1 MGTGRRLAVLLLA
14 FGVIG
19 LPAAVMRIGCVG
31 DSCRSTAV
39 AAAPVPFCSLPADLR
54 ELISAGTSETRSPDV
69 MAVAAST
76 PVVSDVSRGVE
87 VPWPSVDE
95 AQRSAMAAPLW
106 FVGRGID
113 GGRLPRDLTF
123 DRVAPTLSELLG
135 VRRPHPDVRSG
146 TSIPGVTQPGATTPL
161 VVLIVW
167 KGIGTDQEPRFRL
180 SADLVGASPTAQLAS
195 SNGDG
200 STFVEG
206 RRVSYLRG
214 VKWAVGSATAGSL
227 PLDPTAVEAT
237 IGTGGLPSQHG
248 IVGTEIRNKAGDVV
262 AAFGPHS
269 PQPVIATLGDDLDRA
284 TGGRAR
290 IGLIA
295 SSIGD
300 AALTG
305 DDWYHDH
312 VGSIVDRTAHVAA
325 GGRVDVASFLA
336 DGWGSDQVPDL
347 LAIGLAGT
355 ASSDERATNA
365 VQSQVLRA
373 VPDATI
379 VVAGTGS
386 LTTKHAVTA
395 PAPPGTDTIVAGGAF
410 VDRGAAAVP
419 AQQVV
424 DALHAQTAPDGS
436 PLYSDAFA
444 SYAVRFGRYC

>member
-1 MGTGRRLAVLLLA
+1 MLLLV

-19 LPAAVMRIGCVG
+19 LPAAAMRIGCVG
-31 DSCRSTAV
+31 ESCRSTAAV
-39 AAAPVPFCSLPADLR
+39 AAPVPFCSLPTDLR
-54 ELISAGTSETRSPDV
+54 DLIGAGASETRSPDV

-76 PVVSDVSRGVE
+76 PVVSDVGGGVE
-87 VPWPSVDE
+87 VPWPSE
-95 AQRSAMAAPLW
+95 AGAERSTMAAPLW
-106 FVGRGID
+106 FIGRGIN
-113 GGRLPRDLTF
+113 GGRLPPDLTL
-123 DRVAPTLSELLG
+123 DRVAPTLAKLLG
-135 VRRPHPDVRSG
+135 VPRPHPDVRSG
-146 TSIPGVTQPGATTPL
+146 TAIPGVAQRGTTTPL

-167 KGIGTDQEPRFRL
+167 KGIGQQDAEPRFHLGRDL
-180 SADLVGASPTAQLAS
+180 LGTSSSASLAS
-195 SNGDG
+195 SSAGG
-200 STFVEG
+200 TSTFIEG
-206 RRVSYLRG
+206 RQPSYLRG
-214 VKWAVGSATAGSL
+214 VHWATGSATAGSL
-227 PLDPTAVEAT
+227 PIDPTAVEAT

-248 IVGTEIRNKAGDVV
+248 IIGTKIRNKAGDVV

-305 DDWYHDH
+305 DDWYHDN
-312 VGSIVDRTAHVAA
+312 VGSIVDRSVRVAA
-325 GGRVDVASFLA
+325 GGHVDVTPFLA
-336 DGWGSDQVPDL
+336 DGWGSDGIPDL
-347 LAIGLAGT
+347 LAIGLAGS
-355 ASSDERATNA
+355 ARGDDRATNA
-365 VQSQVLRA
+365 VESQVLRA
-373 VPDATI
+373 VPEATI

-395 PAPPGTDTIVAGGAF
+395 TAPPGTDTIVAGGAF

-436 PLYSDAFA
+436 PLYTDAFA